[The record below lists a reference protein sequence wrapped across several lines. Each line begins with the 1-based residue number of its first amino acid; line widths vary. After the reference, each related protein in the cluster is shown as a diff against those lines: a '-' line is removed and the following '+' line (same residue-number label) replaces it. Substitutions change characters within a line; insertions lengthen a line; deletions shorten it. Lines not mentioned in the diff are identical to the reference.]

1 MTTKAGPSNLKYVKE
16 EEEEIIE
23 GLFIIIEV
31 DSMPNIGQRVETD
44 SRDHLMEVYLS
55 MDKISEDE
63 TSREETSEKGVVS
76 EE

>member
-1 MTTKAGPSNLKYVKE
+1 
-16 EEEEIIE
+16 
-23 GLFIIIEV
+23 
-31 DSMPNIGQRVETD
+31 
-44 SRDHLMEVYLS
+44 MEVYLS